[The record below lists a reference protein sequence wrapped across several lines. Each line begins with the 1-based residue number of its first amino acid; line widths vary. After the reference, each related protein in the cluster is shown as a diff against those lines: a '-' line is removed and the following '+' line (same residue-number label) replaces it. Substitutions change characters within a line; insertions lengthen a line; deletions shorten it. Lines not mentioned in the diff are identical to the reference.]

1 MRFEMAAWGSFFA
14 TRDRA
19 NHLFAELQR
28 AEAVTGVAREEELI
42 LDFTGVTHVSDSF
55 ARFFV
60 NRVFDERRE
69 TGRPVALDGT
79 CPEVAETI
87 AWARTKGEQPS
98 REFITA

>member
-1 MRFEMAAWGSFFA
+1 MHFEMASRGSFFA

-19 NHLFAELQR
+19 NHLFAELQL
-28 AEAVTGVAREEELI
+28 AEASVPPEEGLV

-69 TGRPVALDGT
+69 SGRPVSIEGD
-79 CPEVAETI
+79 CPEVRQTI
-87 AWARTKGEQPS
+87 AWAKSKGELAR
-98 REFITA
+98 REPLAA